1 MTPWNDEEPSKADVF
16 TAFAEVLKA
25 VSNPR
30 RLELLELMAQGE
42 HSVDALARMSGQG
55 VTTTS
60 AGLQS
65 LRRAGLVA
73 TRREGAYIYYR
84 LAGDDV
90 AELYT
95 AAKRVALERYPRMR
109 RSLDEFRGLLDT
121 EVPEMAPSTVTADM
135 LVIDVRPRCEYD
147 AGHFPGALS
156 MPIDEFDRSSRE
168 IPEDAIVV
176 LYCRGELCR
185 LAREAAGALRARGI
199 DARVLDEGVVEWRA
213 TKEVA
218 LDGA

>member
-1 MTPWNDEEPSKADVF
+1 MTTWNAGGPSKAEVF
-16 TAFAEVLKA
+16 TAFADVLKA

-42 HSVDALARMSGQG
+42 HNVDALARMSGQG

-60 AGLQS
+60 AGLQN
-65 LRRAGLVA
+65 LRRAGLVT
-73 TRREGAYIYYR
+73 TRRDGAHIFYR

-95 AAKRVALERYPRMR
+95 AAKRVALERYPQMR
-109 RSLDEFRGLLDT
+109 RSLDEFRGQLDT
-121 EVPEMAPSTVTADM
+121 DVPEMDAGTVTAEM
-135 LVIDVRPRCEYD
+135 LVIDVRPQCEYD
-147 AGHFPGALS
+147 AGHFPGAMS
-156 MPIDEFDRSSRE
+156 MPIDTFDDASKG
-168 IPEDAIVV
+168 IPEDTVVV

-185 LAREAAGALRARGI
+185 LAREAAGALRVRGI

-213 TKEVA
+213 TREVA

>member
-1 MTPWNDEEPSKADVF
+1 MNPWNSGEGSKADVF
-16 TAFAEVLKA
+16 AAFAEVLKA

-60 AGLQS
+60 ASLQS
-65 LRRAGLVA
+65 LKRAGLVA
-73 TRREGAYIYYR
+73 TRRDGTFVFYR
-84 LAGDDV
+84 LAGDEV

-95 AAKRVALERYPRMR
+95 AAKRVALARYPQLQH
-109 RSLDEFRGLLDT
+109 SLNAYRGMLDT
-121 EVPEMAPSTVTADM
+121 AVPEMEAGAVTADM

-147 AGHFPGALS
+147 AGHFPGAVS
-156 MPIDEFDRSSRE
+156 MPMDEFDQASAE
-168 IPEDAIVV
+168 IPADSTVV
-176 LYCRGELCR
+176 MYCRGELCR
-185 LAREAAGALRARGI
+185 LAREAAGKLRTRGI
-199 DARVLDEGVVEWRA
+199 DARVLDEGVIEWRA
-213 TKEVA
+213 TKEIA

>member
-1 MTPWNDEEPSKADVF
+1 MNTWNNGEACKADVF

-25 VSNPR
+25 VANPR
-30 RLELLELMAQGE
+30 RLELLELLAQGE
-42 HSVDALARMSGQG
+42 HSVEALARMSGQG

-60 AGLQS
+60 ASLQS
-65 LRRAGLVA
+65 LRRAGLVT
-73 TRREGAYIYYR
+73 TRRERTYVFYR

-95 AAKRVALERYPRMR
+95 AAKRVALARYPQLQHA
-109 RSLDEFRGLLDT
+109 LDVYRGMLDT
-121 EVPEMAPSTVTADM
+121 AVPEMVPAAVTADM

-147 AGHFPGALS
+147 AGHLPGAIS
-156 MPIDEFDRSSRE
+156 MPMDEFDDASAE
-168 IPEDAIVV
+168 IALDSTVV

-185 LAREAAGALRARGI
+185 LAREAAGRLRERGI
-199 DARVLDEGVVEWRA
+199 DARVLDEGVIEWRA

-218 LDGA
+218 LDVA